1 MRYEVRWKEF
11 WKSVTKRMAL
21 LLIFSTVGTFAFRY
35 LTSGFDL
42 NETFG
47 NVSFLEVLGLIFGCW
62 AFFAIFTFFIAFWLR
77 CAHITIR
84 EGIISGR
91 NYWGRK
97 KSFPLKYL
105 KSIDIYSANGVKAV
119 VANGG
124 SFGKVFIYYQTEKLH
139 EIIEVLEAN
148 LPGNMEA

>member
-1 MRYEVRWKEF
+1 
-11 WKSVTKRMAL
+11 MAL

-91 NYWGRK
+91 NYWVRK